1 MIRARTRQARAARE
15 RGAVALEAALVL
27 PLVALVMVAVLQV
40 GAVVRQALVV
50 QDAARLG
57 ARIAATSGDAAVTA
71 AVHAIVD
78 GAHVTVRPRR
88 RGPGDVVTV
97 TVTAAV
103 RVGGLVTEVR
113 GRAATL
119 VEPGA
124 S

>member
-1 MIRARTRQARAARE
+1 M
-15 RGAVALEAALVL
+15 

-50 QDAARLG
+50 QEAARLG
-57 ARIAATSGDAAVTA
+57 ARTAATSGDAAVTTV
-71 AVHAIVD
+71 VHAVVD
-78 GAHVTVRPRR
+78 GAHVAVRPRS

-97 TVTAAV
+97 TVTVAV
-103 RVGGLVTEVR
+103 RVGGLATDVR